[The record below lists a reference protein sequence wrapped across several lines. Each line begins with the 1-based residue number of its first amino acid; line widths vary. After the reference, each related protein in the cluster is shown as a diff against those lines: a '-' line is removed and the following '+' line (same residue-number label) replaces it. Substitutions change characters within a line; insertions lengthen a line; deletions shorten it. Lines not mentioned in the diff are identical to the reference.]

1 MTGDKKPWDEDN
13 ISNFPYEDVDAEDF
27 DFESEI
33 DQIFADI
40 IKVIDTLY
48 RISTSLRNPTPHDR
62 FMSLA
67 CTYYERTDI
76 NHVREKY
83 PSAEDLIVQRLGKA
97 ISHRRQYFKYRG
109 SHHDKL
115 AMGLDFDSSK
125 TELGIQSTIA
135 SSIPEALKG
144 TGSIARGFESIDED
158 QRSDSG
164 FTQTSI
170 TTSATGDSARLQ
182 IPPIPKQASKGPFEC
197 PFCFMMISLSRKG
210 AWK

>member
-1 MTGDKKPWDEDN
+1 
-13 ISNFPYEDVDAEDF
+13 
-27 DFESEI
+27 
-33 DQIFADI
+33 
-40 IKVIDTLY
+40 
-48 RISTSLRNPTPHDR
+48 
-62 FMSLA
+62 
-67 CTYYERTDI
+67 
-76 NHVREKY
+76 
-83 PSAEDLIVQRLGKA
+83 
-97 ISHRRQYFKYRG
+97 
-109 SHHDKL
+109 
-115 AMGLDFDSSK
+115 MGLDFDSSK